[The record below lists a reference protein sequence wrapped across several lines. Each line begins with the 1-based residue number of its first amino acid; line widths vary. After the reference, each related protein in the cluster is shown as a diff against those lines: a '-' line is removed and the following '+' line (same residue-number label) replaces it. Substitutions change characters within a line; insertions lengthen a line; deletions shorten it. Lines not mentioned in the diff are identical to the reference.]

1 MSSMRNA
8 VQRRSHRERAQPAER
23 KRLGLLEK
31 HKDYK
36 LRAQDHNRK
45 KEKLKAL
52 RQKAADRNEDEF
64 YFGMLSRDGP
74 GSRHSDGK
82 KWKGT
87 VAGDRGNRSLD
98 VDVVRLLKTQDIGY
112 VRTMRSVTAKQVL
125 KLREQVVFASEGMPV
140 EDEEDDD
147 EEFDFGAGPVTAKA
161 KKIVF
166 MERGDSAPA
175 PEEDDDDEE
184 DEDDT
189 QGAGAEFKGFEDR
202 VDEEGE
208 AAEKLR
214 RERNLARLKRDL
226 ADAETKLKAL
236 TMAERELE
244 VQQAKMAKTATS
256 GGTTKSGKKIMV
268 RTRKR

>member
-8 VQRRSHRERAQPAER
+8 VQRRSHRERAQPTER

-74 GSRHSDGK
+74 GSRHGQGK
-82 KWKGT
+82 RWKGT

-112 VRTMRSVTAKQVL
+112 VRTMRSTTAKQVL

-140 EDEEDDD
+140 EDDEDDD

-166 MERGDSAPA
+166 VERGDEAPL
-175 PEEDDDDEE
+175 PEEEDDDDDDEE
-184 DEDDT
+184 E
-189 QGAGAEFKGFEDR
+189 GAGAEFKGFEDR
-202 VDEEGE
+202 VDGESE

-236 TMAERELE
+236 TTAERELE

-256 GGTTKSGKKIMV
+256 GGT
-268 RTRKR
+268 